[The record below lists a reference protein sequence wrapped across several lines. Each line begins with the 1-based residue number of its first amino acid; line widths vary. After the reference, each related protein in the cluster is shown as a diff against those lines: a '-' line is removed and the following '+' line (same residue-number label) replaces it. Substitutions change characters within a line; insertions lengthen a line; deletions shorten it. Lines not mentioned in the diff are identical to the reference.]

1 MLTQVLQYRGGGI
14 HNCSVDPVWPS
25 VTRSG
30 TSAHGRLLPANE
42 CNAKGRNQPEAVF
55 TWRAI
60 DTLTST
66 LAEFHSSAM
75 RGRSVRP
82 YAQGVTHNMLL
93 RGVVKDLTDQGF
105 APPTL
110 VGLPKN

>member
-1 MLTQVLQYRGGGI
+1 MLVAKQSVEATGPQ
-14 HNCSVDPVWPS
+14 CS
-25 VTRSG
+25 
-30 TSAHGRLLPANE
+30 LLAVAAVQEPPANV
-42 CNAKGRNQPEAVF
+42 ADQPEAVF

-82 YAQGVTHNMLL
+82 YAQGVTLNMLL